1 MKNLILI
8 SFLIVC
14 INFFGQTDKIYIA
27 TAKMNKNIENYFKD
41 INTNF
46 ELIDFMKVD
55 KKDWNSNIKKC
66 SGLLLSG
73 GLDIH
78 PKHYLQDSLETFCK
92 TETERDKIE
101 LLLLNNAMFDSLPI
115 LGICRGMQLMNIYFG
130 GQLCVDIP
138 TFCSNDSIFIYHRD
152 PKELNDV
159 IHSIEVNS
167 NSDLYKILGIG
178 QTNVNSWHHQTV
190 SLLGKNLRISATS
203 PDGIIE
209 AIEWKEGLDKRWIL
223 GVQWHP
229 ERYYKQQPE
238 NLLILKE
245 FVKQLEKVKRK

>member
-14 INFFGQTDKIYIA
+14 VNFFGQTDKIYIA

-55 KKDWNSNIKKC
+55 KKNWNSNIKKC

-78 PKHYLQDSLETFCK
+78 PKHYLQDSLETYCK

-115 LGICRGMQLMNIYFG
+115 LGICRGMQLMNVYFG

-138 TFCSNDSIFIYHRD
+138 TFCSNDSISIFHRD

-190 SLLGKNLRISATS
+190 SVLGKNLRISATS